1 VGSVRAHRDRIRSLH
16 RKTSQKEEVGVMIRE
31 GDRVRVVPREA
42 SPPAQK
48 YASQKG
54 YVTMTS
60 PSIYGPLLFVQLDNN
75 PVGID
80 TAFEEEDLEEVS
92 PLED

>member
-1 VGSVRAHRDRIRSLH
+1 
-16 RKTSQKEEVGVMIRE
+16 MIRE
-31 GDRVRVVPREA
+31 GDRVRVVPREP
-42 SPPAQK
+42 SPPAHK
-48 YASQKG
+48 YAKQKG

-75 PVGID
+75 PDGID
-80 TAFEEEDLEEVS
+80 MAFEEVNLEEVP

>member
-1 VGSVRAHRDRIRSLH
+1 
-16 RKTSQKEEVGVMIRE
+16 MIRE
-31 GDRVRVVPREA
+31 GDRVRVVPREP
-42 SPPAQK
+42 SPLAQK
-48 YASQKG
+48 YAKQKG

-75 PVGID
+75 PDGID
-80 TAFEEEDLEEVS
+80 MAFEEVNLEEVP